1 MTTVLTPTQWHPL
14 AEAHAERADA
24 LTRDYRERRQA
35 QQRHPV
41 EDFLFTYYPTKPAQL
56 RIWHPGAGRAL
67 AEAPEHAR
75 RRWYSSRDG
84 AVTLNERAFLAERGD
99 AVRFVHDL
107 VSRTRARPA
116 RLSCFGLH
124 EWAMVYRTEEVRH
137 AQVPLR
143 LGAAGTDEV
152 VRSHSLRCTHF
163 DAFRFFTVPAIPRNE
178 RRLTRTDQAALEQP
192 GCLHANMDVYK
203 WAMKLG
209 PAVPGELLLDAFALA
224 RDIRALDMRASPYDL
239 RDWGYEPV
247 PIETADGKATYVAA
261 QREFAERANRLRD
274 RVLEV
279 TSSLLRTAATTPG

>member
-1 MTTVLTPTQWHPL
+1 MTVLTPAQWQPR
-14 AEAHAERADA
+14 AQAHAERADA
-24 LTRDYRERRQA
+24 LTREYRERRQA
-35 QQRHPV
+35 RQRHPV

-56 RIWHPGAGRAL
+56 RVWHPGTGRAL
-67 AEAPEHAR
+67 VEAPEHAR
-75 RRWYSSRDG
+75 RRWYSSQEGVVSLDEPG
-84 AVTLNERAFLAERGD
+84 FLAERGD

-124 EWAMVYRTEEVRH
+124 EWAMVYRTEDVRH

-152 VRSHSLRCTHF
+152 VRSHPLRCTHF
-163 DAFRFFTVPAIPRNE
+163 DAFRFFTDPAIPRNE
-178 RRLTRTDQAALEQP
+178 RELTRADQPALEQP
-192 GCLHANMDVYK
+192 GCLHAGMDVYK

-209 PAVPGELLLDAFALA
+209 PAVPGELLLDAFELA

-261 QREFAERANRLRD
+261 QREFAERANGLRD

-279 TSSLLRTAATTPG
+279 TSSLLRVAATTPG